1 MPPTESA
8 IFANFLLSPA
18 TLPNILSLTKFT
30 DLFPKA
36 QRSNPQIAL
45 LYRELQHIRALDT
58 DEVQRNIAQE
68 VKRGQRQR
76 REVVKVRR
84 KAEREDMEGVDMREI
99 EIETE
104 VMGLR
109 PPSPAVAGSELS
121 SDRSFL
127 ALRPIFR

>member
-1 MPPTESA
+1 MPPSESA
-8 IFANFLLSPA
+8 ILANFLLSPA
-18 TLPNILSLTKFT
+18 ALPNIISLTKFT

-36 QRSNPQIAL
+36 QRSNAQIGL

-76 REVVKVRR
+76 REVVKARR

-99 EIETE
+99 EMETE
-104 VMGLR
+104 VIGLR

-121 SDRSFL
+121 RDRSFL
-127 ALRPIFR
+127 VL